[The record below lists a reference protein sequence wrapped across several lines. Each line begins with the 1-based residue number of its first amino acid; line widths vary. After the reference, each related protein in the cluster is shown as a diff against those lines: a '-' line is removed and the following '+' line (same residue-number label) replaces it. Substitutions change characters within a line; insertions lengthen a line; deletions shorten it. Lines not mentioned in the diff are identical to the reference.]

1 MVCSSFPKDG
11 EFQEILTYITPLKLT
26 SQLRCV
32 IKGSNVFSIYEW
44 PILDKYVIDLL

>member
-1 MVCSSFPKDG
+1 MVCSSFPKDAK
-11 EFQEILTYITPLKLT
+11 FQEILTYIMPLKLA

-44 PILDKYVIDLL
+44 PILHEEVIDLR

>member
-11 EFQEILTYITPLKLT
+11 KFQEIITYITPLKLA

-44 PILDKYVIDLL
+44 PILDKYVIYLL

>member
-1 MVCSSFPKDG
+1 MVCSSFPKD
-11 EFQEILTYITPLKLT
+11 EKFQEIITYITPLKLA

-32 IKGSNVFSIYEW
+32 IKGSNVFSFYEW